1 MEVDV
6 EQLQR
11 IKKPLRAQEINY
23 GKAKQPKD
31 ITRAQEIV
39 NIYKKKELEYIIRA
53 ISTDA
58 FADICDLLKIEDA
71 LQGQTKKYGEFAD
84 DFYKLG
90 VALKSLVK

>member
-1 MEVDV
+1 MGMST
-6 EQLQR
+6 EQFQK

-23 GKAKQPKD
+23 GKAKQAKEV
-31 ITRAQEIV
+31 TRAQEVV

-53 ISTDA
+53 ISTEA
-58 FADICDLLKIEDA
+58 FTDICDMLKIEDA
-71 LQGQTKKYGEFAD
+71 LKGQTKKYGEFAD